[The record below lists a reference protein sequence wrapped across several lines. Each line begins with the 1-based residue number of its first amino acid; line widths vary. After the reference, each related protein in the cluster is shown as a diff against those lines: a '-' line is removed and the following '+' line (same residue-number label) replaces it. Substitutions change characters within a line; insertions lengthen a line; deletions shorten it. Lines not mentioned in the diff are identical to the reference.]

1 MVREPFGGAVSVSG
15 KDGRKEGLMLSGH
28 VSFDATAQWK
38 RPAAVEFSRIAQRT
52 CDLLEPSVGT
62 PVQQGAMEFGMF
74 GDPLVGEAIGIGR
87 VELRCPAKTMV
98 RRQDSRFPIEV
109 PLNDGRAK
117 DQGLKDDSGVSE
129 IAQILHGEIDDLES
143 LLRFALNEAL
153 FGEAQHGFSQDAGAC
168 LVVAAQFGVTKA

>member
-1 MVREPFGGAVSVSG
+1 MVRERFDGSISVLG
-15 KDGRKEGLMLSGH
+15 EDGRQESLMLSGH
-28 VSFDATAQWK
+28 VSFDATAQGE

-52 CDLLEPSVGT
+52 CDLLKPSVGT
-62 PVQQGAMEFGMF
+62 PVQQGAMKFGMF

-109 PLNDGRAK
+109 PLSDGRAK
-117 DQGLKDDSGVSE
+117 DQGLKDDSGVSK

-153 FGEAQHGFSQDAGAC
+153 LREAQHRFSQDAGAC
-168 LVVAAQFGVTKA
+168 LVVAAQFGVAKA